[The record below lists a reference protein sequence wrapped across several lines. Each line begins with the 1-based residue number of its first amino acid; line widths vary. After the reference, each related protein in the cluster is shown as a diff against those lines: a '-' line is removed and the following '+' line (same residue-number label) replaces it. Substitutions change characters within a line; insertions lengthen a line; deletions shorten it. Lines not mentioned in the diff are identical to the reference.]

1 MPYYDIGI
9 NGFLSLSKTLILYIS
24 YDAEHFPP
32 LPISTIFA
40 PLEGER
46 RKSTREI
53 EGSIWI
59 VYTEWVVHSW
69 TLCFLSI
76 MLYWSKTFVLINLS
90 CTACSLLKHC
100 YWWSTNTT
108 ILFLRGCLHRGSR
121 YPFCLGAYNAVR
133 TAQCMDALCSP
144 YRTIFTKEH
153 MPTKNFK
160 KPSSQQTFPLPIYV
174 DSYINFHP
182 LRNLIWNIYL
192 GPNNRWKNGA
202 HTGTN
207 N

>member
-1 MPYYDIGI
+1 MPFPSGLLIEHHLKVSFQGTFACPI
-9 NGFLSLSKTLILYIS
+9 TILESKDSSHSPKLLYYIS
-24 YDAEHFPP
+24 YAAEHFPP

-40 PLEGER
+40 PLEGEH

-53 EGSIWI
+53 EGSIRI

-100 YWWSTNTT
+100 FWWSTNTTT
-108 ILFLRGCLHRGSR
+108 ILFLRGCVHRGSR

-133 TAQCMDALCSP
+133 TAQCMDALCSL

-153 MPTKNFK
+153 MPTTPKILKSHPKSANF
-160 KPSSQQTFPLPIYV
+160 PITH
-174 DSYINFHP
+174 ICG
-182 LRNLIWNIYL
+182 LIY
-192 GPNNRWKNGA
+192 
-202 HTGTN
+202 
-207 N
+207 